1 MTIKET
7 HSEIVASIWRAIAQS
22 KVDLTGVPQE
32 QRDELVNRI
41 ADNVLVTMNNLLDQ
55 EKAAPVVEL
64 DDADEKILWQGRPFL
79 SLVESYVLTNERLK
93 IVHGLL
99 SRDIENF
106 ELIRVQDIDVSLN
119 VSDRI
124 LGIGDIVIKGA
135 DPSSPEVV
143 IRNIKDPQEVYEI
156 LRRAWLEARKKH
168 GLQFREFM

>member
-7 HSEIVASIWRAIAQS
+7 HSQIVASIWQAIAQS
-22 KVDLTGVPQE
+22 KVDLSGVPKE
-32 QRDELVNRI
+32 QQDEMVSKIADHVMITMNDLLDQDRDEL
-41 ADNVLVTMNNLLDQ
+41 
-55 EKAAPVVEL
+55 PVEL

-93 IVHGLL
+93 IVKGLL

-106 ELIRVQDIDVSLN
+106 ELIRIQDIDLSLN

-124 LGIGDIVIKGA
+124 LGVGDILIKGA
-135 DPSSPEVV
+135 DPSSPEVM
-143 IRNIKDPQEVYEI
+143 IRNIKDPQDVYEI
-156 LRRAWLEARKKH
+156 LRRAWLAARKKH

>member
-1 MTIKET
+1 
-7 HSEIVASIWRAIAQS
+7 
-22 KVDLTGVPQE
+22 VDLSSVAQE
-32 QRDELVNRI
+32 QRDEMVNQI
-41 ADNVLVTMNNLLDQ
+41 ADNVLVILNDLMDQ
-55 EKAAPVVEL
+55 EKALPAVEL
-64 DDADEKILWQGRPFL
+64 DEADERILWQGRPFL

>member
-7 HSEIVASIWRAIAQS
+7 HSQVVASIWRGIAQS
-22 KVDLTGVPQE
+22 KVDLSSVAQE
-32 QRDELVNRI
+32 QRDEMVNQI
-41 ADNVLVTMNNLLDQ
+41 ADNVLVILNDLMDQ
-55 EKAAPVVEL
+55 EKALPAVEL
-64 DDADEKILWQGRPFL
+64 DEADETILWQGRPFL

>member
-1 MTIKET
+1 MNLKEI
-7 HSEIVASIWRAIAQS
+7 HSLIVASIWRAIAES
-22 KVDLTGVPQE
+22 KVDLSGVPQE
-32 QRDELVNRI
+32 QRDEMVNQI
-41 ADNVLVTMNNLLDQ
+41 ADNVLDTVNDLLDQ
-55 EKAAPVVEL
+55 VKEEQVIEL
-64 DDADEKILWQGRPFL
+64 GEGDETVLWKGRPFL

-93 IVHGLL
+93 VVRGLI

-106 ELIRVQDIDVSLN
+106 ELVRVQDIDLSLN

-143 IRNIKDPQEVYEI
+143 IRNVKAPQDVYEI